1 MVRSSWR
8 YWVQRCVCKA
18 FSSENLDVQEP
29 LPTSHPACIEGSSL
43 NWPSV
48 LRALFEAKTAA
59 KIGQVDV
66 EISIPPRVYVHWEY
80 DIICP
85 MPIKNIEEFRLRIH
99 DQFVFFLEYFR
110 TSPKIRRLALS
121 TKRAEIG
128 TILFSPPIALEEV
141 LLYHEVPELD
151 RIFGL
156 NDPISLELVQVIE
169 KVEVEQ
175 EDSTQERH
183 LRFSYLRVIPVFFGV
198 CQTNEGQA
206 SFGKNSSWMDSTA
219 FHTLAHD
226 HQEAFGSGSRR
237 SGLGLARWLRNVA
250 RLDRVEQAKFWQT
263 INSRKQNTTLS
274 SGNERKESIAAEHW
288 ICIMRQFRLGQSL
301 GTPPATIGV
310 CNNADTLRKL
320 AKPSGLP

>member
-1 MVRSSWR
+1 MFKSHSQPPILHASKEARSIGLQYYELS
-8 YWVQRCVCKA
+8 
-18 FSSENLDVQEP
+18 
-29 LPTSHPACIEGSSL
+29 
-43 NWPSV
+43 
-48 LRALFEAKTAA
+48 FEAKTAA
-59 KIGQVDV
+59 MIGQVDV

-99 DQFVFFLEYFR
+99 DQFVFSLEYFR

-128 TILFSPPIALEEV
+128 NILFSPLTALEEV

-151 RIFGL
+151 RRFGI
-156 NDPISLELVQVIE
+156 NDPISLELVQVVE
-169 KVEVEQ
+169 KVKVEQ

-183 LRFSYLRVIPVFFGV
+183 LRFSYLRRVIPVFFLWSVPDQRRSGK
-198 CQTNEGQA
+198 
-206 SFGKNSSWMDSTA
+206 FWKNSSWMESTG
-219 FHTLAHD
+219 FHTLVHD

-263 INSRKQNTTLS
+263 MNSQKQNTTLS
-274 SGNERKESIAAEHW
+274 SDNERKESIAAEHW

-310 CNNADTLRKL
+310 CNNANTLTKL